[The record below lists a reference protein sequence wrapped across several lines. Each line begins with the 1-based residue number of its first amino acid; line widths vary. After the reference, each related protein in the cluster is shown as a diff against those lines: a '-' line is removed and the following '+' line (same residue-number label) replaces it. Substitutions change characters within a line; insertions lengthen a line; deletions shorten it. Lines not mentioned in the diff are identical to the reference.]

1 MIAEDDLSQVLIAC
15 GCYEFVVG
23 AFVDVSVGV
32 MVEALAVGD
41 EMVVYDVEFDEEG
54 T

>member
-1 MIAEDDLSQVLIAC
+1 M
-15 GCYEFVVG
+15 G
-23 AFVDVSVGV
+23 AFVDVVVGE
-32 MVEALAVGD
+32 MVEALVVGD